1 MKKVLSIKG
10 MHCQNCVKR
19 ATTALE
25 ALEGVEKAKVSLENE
40 NAIVDFS
47 GEIDEA
53 KIRAA
58 LAEVDQE
65 LVSITDKKSIFEN

>member
-19 ATTALE
+19 ATI
-25 ALEGVEKAKVSLENE
+25 ALEGLEGIDKVRVNLEKE
-40 NAIVDFS
+40 NAIVEFS

-58 LAEVDQE
+58 LADVDQE
-65 LVSITDKKSIFEN
+65 LISITDKKSIFES